1 MRIKLS
7 VYSTIYINTAL
18 SYKGI
23 RCYGLWL
30 SVIYE
35 LMLQV
40 NIATNATLNTDYSRL
55 VALNQINTLVPH
67 LRFLGVFL
75 VSLLFMKLA
84 VDLLVLVVGWF
95 QKTHTHTH
103 TPGA

>member
-1 MRIKLS
+1 MSI
-7 VYSTIYINTAL
+7 V
-18 SYKGI
+18 
-23 RCYGLWL
+23 
-30 SVIYE
+30 YE
-35 LMLQV
+35 LCFKR

-55 VALNQINTLVPH
+55 VALNQIKTLVPH

-75 VSLLFMKLA
+75 VSFLFMKLA